1 MSIRTVTHIN
11 FQGQARA
18 ALSFYHT
25 IFGGQQTLVTYADAG
40 NADNAMDAER
50 IMWGQVTNA
59 DGFAVMAYDV
69 PTGQAWSPGVQAFFV
84 SLRGED
90 AEAIRVLWTG
100 LAQGADIVREL
111 APSPWTPLHGML
123 RDRFGVTWVV
133 DVAVAYAAA

>member
-18 ALSFYHT
+18 ALSFYHA

-40 NADNAMDAER
+40 AADNPTDADR
-50 IMWGQVTNA
+50 IMWGQVA
-59 DGFAVMAYDV
+59 SAEGFTVMAYDV
-69 PTGQAWSPGVQAFFV
+69 PAGQAWNPGERAFFV
-84 SLRGED
+84 SLRGDD
-90 AEAIRVLWTG
+90 ADAIRGLWFG
-100 LAQGADIVREL
+100 LAEGGDILRPLE
-111 APSPWTPLHGML
+111 PSPWTPLYGML